1 MKPRPQGN
9 ALFVILGQNNLE
21 HTFEN
26 LTKLL
31 KILEG
36 NNQLF
41 FFSLSPQEFHL
52 SFISN
57 CFKNSDNAQIPQGF
71 KSVSTSCLLS

>member
-41 FFSLSPQEFHL
+41 IYLLYLIALKILIMHKFLKVLSLYLPVA
-52 SFISN
+52 
-57 CFKNSDNAQIPQGF
+57 C
-71 KSVSTSCLLS
+71 